1 MAISGTGKTFFAILD
16 VMLRGEQVSYQIKGD
31 TVFIGE

>member
-1 MAISGTGKTFFAILD
+1 MAISGTGKTFLHID